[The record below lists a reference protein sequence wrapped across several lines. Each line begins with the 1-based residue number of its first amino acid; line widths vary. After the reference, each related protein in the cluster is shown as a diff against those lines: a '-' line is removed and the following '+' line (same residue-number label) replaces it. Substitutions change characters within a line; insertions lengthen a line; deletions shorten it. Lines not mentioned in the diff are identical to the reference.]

1 MAKTVTVSNVG
12 PGNNKTFT
20 MSIKDFN
27 DSAMSE
33 ELINNMPKED
43 EPYVPSEEELGHL
56 TESMAVTDGQLSDFE
71 QLAKWEDEASADTIS
86 LDDLKNDFFNNFK
99 C

>member
-1 MAKTVTVSNVG
+1 MN
-12 PGNNKTFT
+12 
-20 MSIKDFN
+20 IQDFN
-27 DSAMSE
+27 ESAMSE
-33 ELINNMPKED
+33 ESINNMPKED
-43 EPYVPSEEELGHL
+43 EPYVPSEEELNHL
-56 TESMAVTDGQLSDFE
+56 SESMIITDGELSDFE